1 MYYITESNEEK
12 PPPIVTTGE
21 NWDDEIEDIEIPGE
35 DPYSKIYYVIEQWL
49 GLIKTSSKYYIDVC
63 EILKEKTGNTSG
75 EITFMSCMISQY
87 RHRHNQNYQWIFKNR
102 KQDPFS

>member
-49 GLIKTSSKYYIDVC
+49 DLIKTSSKYYIDVC
-63 EILKEKTGNTSG
+63 EILNEKTGITSGEILKERTGITSG
-75 EITFMSCMISQY
+75 EITFMSCMI
-87 RHRHNQNYQWIFKNR
+87 
-102 KQDPFS
+102 